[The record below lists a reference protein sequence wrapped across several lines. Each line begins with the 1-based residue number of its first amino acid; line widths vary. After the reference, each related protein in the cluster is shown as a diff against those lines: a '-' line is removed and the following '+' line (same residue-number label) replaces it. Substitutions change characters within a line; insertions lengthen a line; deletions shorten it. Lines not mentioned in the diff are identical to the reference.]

1 MFIYAQKYAN
11 RRKKGFLWVKV
22 LGAQLCL
29 TLQPHGLWPARLLC
43 PWNSPGK
50 NTGVGCHSL
59 LQGIF
64 PTQGWNP
71 GLPHCRQI
79 LYHFSSSVQFSH
91 SVMSDSLRPHESQHA
106 RPPCPSPTVAP
117 SAPCAWNL
125 SLICVFSSPTI
136 LLFKNFFCFL
146 GHLLFFL
153 LFLSCLLTSLICRV
167 HHEKR
172 WAGRSISWNQ
182 DCQEKYQ

>member
-1 MFIYAQKYAN
+1 MD
-11 RRKKGFLWVKV
+11 
-22 LGAQLCL
+22 C
-29 TLQPHGLWPARLLC
+29 
-43 PWNSPGK
+43 
-50 NTGVGCHSL
+50 
-59 LQGIF
+59 
-64 PTQGWNP
+64 
-71 GLPHCRQI
+71 GLPGCFVHGI
-79 LYHFSSSVQFSH
+79 LQARILEWVAIPFSRGSSQPRDGTQVSHIAGRFFIILAVQFS
-91 SVMSDSLRPHESQHA
+91 SVTQSCLSLRPHESQHA

-172 WAGRSISWNQ
+172 WAGRRTSWNQ
-182 DCQEKYQ
+182 DCQEKFQ